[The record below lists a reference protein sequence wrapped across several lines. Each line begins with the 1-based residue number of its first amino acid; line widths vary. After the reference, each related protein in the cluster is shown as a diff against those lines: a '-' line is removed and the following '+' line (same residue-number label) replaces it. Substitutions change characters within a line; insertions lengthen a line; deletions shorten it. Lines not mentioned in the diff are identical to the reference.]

1 MHAKKTRD
9 RKKQYLEASEQMIS
23 EMEEEAR
30 KLRDYL
36 VSIQRISPEEVA
48 RSNER
53 DLQSKQDLAR
63 YRV

>member
-9 RKKQYLEASEQMIS
+9 RKKQYLEASEQMIF